1 MQPPYLGRERGQGLG
16 SVATV
21 AVGDQQGLVC
31 GHAPILLIDSIR
43 GILRDTSRHAA
54 SAPMTPITSPS
65 IRTP

>member
-1 MQPPYLGRERGQGLG
+1 MQPPHLCREHGQGLG
-16 SVATV
+16 GIAAV
-21 AVGDQQGLVC
+21 AVGDEEGFVC